1 MAYAIACADLGNPC
15 PGSFTTET
23 SDELW
28 DHVRM
33 HATAAHPDLQLTP
46 EVLQMAQGAVRE
58 V

>member
-28 DHVRM
+28 DHVRL
-33 HATAAHPDLQLTP
+33 HATAAHQDLQLTP
-46 EVLQMAQGAVRE
+46 EVLEMAQ
-58 V
+58 